1 MPAEG
6 QSWMGNLGYLLQ
18 ENTYIYI
25 SILWY
30 ILALEFLKI
39 WCIHVG
45 QQHAQKQKEVQ
56 ISRNLNLFFFDY
68 FQKMMYISL

>member
-25 SILWY
+25 HI
-30 ILALEFLKI
+30 
-39 WCIHVG
+39 
-45 QQHAQKQKEVQ
+45 
-56 ISRNLNLFFFDY
+56 
-68 FQKMMYISL
+68 MYISTIYAHLHLQIYIRIYTHKRMIENRNTHSHTVGKNCGAYTKTQSNL